1 MQHDEV
7 VDFIRKN
14 NGAKPWPAVHKDLI
28 DLGCTEE
35 DINEAMDEVF
45 PGQEQ
50 PNPVARIRAGMVGAL
65 IGIIL
70 WAVFAAIYRY
80 H

>member
-1 MQHDEV
+1 
-7 VDFIRKN
+7 
-14 NGAKPWPAVHKDLI
+14 
-28 DLGCTEE
+28 
-35 DINEAMDEVF
+35 
-45 PGQEQ
+45 
-50 PNPVARIRAGMVGAL
+50 VARIRAGMVGAL